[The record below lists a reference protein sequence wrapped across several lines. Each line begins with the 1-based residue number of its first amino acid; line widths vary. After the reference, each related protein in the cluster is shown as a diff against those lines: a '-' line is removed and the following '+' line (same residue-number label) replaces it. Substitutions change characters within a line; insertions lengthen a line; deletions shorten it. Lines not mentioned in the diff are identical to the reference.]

1 MHASLAEALRNG
13 FNGGGLSWQA
23 LVLAKLIKL
32 GCLAIFLLLVRRE
45 LGRFFS

>member
-13 FNGGGLSWQA
+13 FTGGGLAWEA

-32 GCLAIFLLLVRRE
+32 GCVAVFLLLVRRE
-45 LGRFFS
+45 LGRFLG